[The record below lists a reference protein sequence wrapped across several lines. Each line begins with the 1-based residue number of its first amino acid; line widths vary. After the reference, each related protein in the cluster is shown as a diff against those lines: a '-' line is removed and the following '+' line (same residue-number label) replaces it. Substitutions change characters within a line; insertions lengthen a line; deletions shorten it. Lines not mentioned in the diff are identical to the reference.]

1 MIPSELAASY
11 AHCRNLHREHGR
23 TYYLATRLLP
33 AWKRR
38 HVHALYG
45 FTRYTDDIP
54 DRVSSAGP
62 DDRAERLDA
71 WIDRYHR
78 AVAGESATGPVLP
91 AFLATVAV
99 FDLDRSDIESFL
111 TSMRMDLHV
120 DRYAEYDD
128 LLGYMEGSAAVIGTL
143 MLPILLADE
152 TAPGI
157 AAQTRRAAREPA
169 RQLGL
174 AFQLTNFI
182 RDVAE
187 DHALGR
193 VYLPQAD
200 LTLFGVSDAD
210 LGAATASPQVRRLIA
225 YEIDRAREHYR
236 NAAVGLDLLPWRS
249 RRCIHLALVVY
260 SAILDQIE
268 ASGYDVLAGRVT
280 VPARQRVAATVRE
293 LSRTAG

>member
-1 MIPSELAASY
+1 MNRTELSASY
-11 AHCRNLHREHGR
+11 LHCRDLHREHGR

-45 FTRYTDDIP
+45 FTRHTDDILDCAAP
-54 DRVSSAGP
+54 GDLSDRS
-62 DDRAERLDA
+62 ERLNA
-71 WIDRYHR
+71 WIDRYHDSL
-78 AVAGESATGPVLP
+78 AGACAEDRVLP

-99 FDLDRSDIESFL
+99 FDLDHSDIESFL
-111 TSMRMDLHV
+111 ASMRMDLHV
-120 DRYAEYDD
+120 SQYEEYED
-128 LLGYMEGSAAVIGTL
+128 LLGYMEGSAAVVGTL

-152 TAPGI
+152 TPSGALTAI
-157 AAQTRRAAREPA
+157 REQAREPA

-174 AFQLTNFI
+174 AFKLTNFI

-200 LTLFGVSDAD
+200 LARFGVSDAD
-210 LGAATASPQVRRLIA
+210 LGAATTSPQVRRLVA
-225 YEIDRAREHYR
+225 YEIERAREHYR
-236 NAAVGLDLLPWRS
+236 NAAQGLGLLPPRS

-260 SAILDQIE
+260 SAILDEIE
-268 ASGYDVLAGRVT
+268 ANGHDVLAGRIT
-280 VPARQRVAATVRE
+280 VPARRRVSATVRE
-293 LSRTAG
+293 LSRVPG